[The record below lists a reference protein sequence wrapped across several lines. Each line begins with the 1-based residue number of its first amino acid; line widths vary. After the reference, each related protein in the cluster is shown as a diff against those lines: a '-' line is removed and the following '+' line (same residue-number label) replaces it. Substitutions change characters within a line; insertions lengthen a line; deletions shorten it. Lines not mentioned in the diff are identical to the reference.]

1 MALTERPVRMSV
13 KTAGRET
20 GPRNG
25 SGLGTGNRRPQPAA
39 GRLCLLVLAWRDGR
53 EGFGR
58 GAWIPHIDGRRSGGP
73 SLGALLAPREAAL
86 ANRAV
91 AGGPPTRR
99 RGPGA

>member
-39 GRLCLLVLAWRDGR
+39 GRVCLPVLAWRDGR

-58 GAWIPHIDGRRSGGP
+58 DAWIPHLDG
-73 SLGALLAPREAAL
+73 L
-86 ANRAV
+86 
-91 AGGPPTRR
+91 
-99 RGPGA
+99 PGAGLSLVPLPAPMVVGPANDAAARCLRPRA